1 MITLGP
7 IKMSNCNLTFF
18 SQVKE
23 HICADCG
30 KGYVEAAGARRCKH
44 NKSATGGGR
53 VKLVIDDLKS

>member
-1 MITLGP
+1 M
-7 IKMSNCNLTFF
+7 FF
-18 SQVKE
+18 SQAKE

-53 VKLVIDDLKS
+53 VKLVIDDLKLQ

>member
-1 MITLGP
+1 
-7 IKMSNCNLTFF
+7 MSNYNFMSV

-23 HICADCG
+23 HMCADCG

-53 VKLVIDDLKS
+53 VKLVIDDLKLQ